1 MGTNRLEAFSDGV
14 MAVAITI
21 MVLELKVPEGTAIGD
36 LLALAPKFLS
46 YILSF
51 IYVGIYWSN
60 HHNLMH
66 AVDKVN
72 GSNLLANLHLLFW
85 LSLIPF
91 ATAWMGEHHL
101 APLPTAVYGVVLLM
115 CATAWFILQSA
126 IIRQQGPDS
135 PLKKAVGK
143 DLKGNVSA
151 AAYIVAIVSAFWL
164 PTLSA
169 CLYALVALVWI
180 VPDRRFGRA
189 LKEELS

>member
-21 MVLELKVPEGTAIGD
+21 MVLELRVPDGTTMGD
-36 LLALAPKFLS
+36 FLALAPKFLS

-66 AVDKVN
+66 AVGNVN
-72 GSNLLANLHLLFW
+72 GAILLANLHLLFW

-115 CATAWFILQSA
+115 CATAWFILQTA
-126 IIRQQGPDS
+126 IIRNQGADS
-135 PLKKAVGK
+135 RLKKVVGK
-143 DLKGNVSA
+143 DLKGNFSA
-151 AAYIVAIVSAFWL
+151 ALYIVAIASAFWR
-164 PTLSA
+164 PVLSA

-180 VPDRRFGRA
+180 VPDRRFGRV
-189 LKEELS
+189 LKEE